1 MTWGIQGK
9 SSDWYEFSNPEQ
21 ERVFCM
27 DAKKV
32 VYYMATKENV
42 DHVAGRV
49 YEVLEKSIK
58 LEELDI
64 LVDGK
69 PVMRYVDK
77 NDNIYDI
84 VRTDKVVCHDYRRYL
99 PVMKEMFSDYDV
111 AGLITWHE
119 GENAPD
125 GILSVHT
132 TGDVETGNFGRANPS
147 LMHNLLVALESNRK
161 KEGLNDFFV
170 TTEATHWSGIVYGD
184 IGPEAILEYKVPI
197 MDIEIGSSQDS
208 WSNENA
214 VIALAMS
221 LVEIFNTENRQLKNI
236 LCAGGTHFERGFS
249 GEIFNTWDGQ
259 GFGISHIIPNQWMV
273 SGEYENESGLEKL
286 RACVSSI
293 EGGVQGIAMHDG
305 LKGAYKQ
312 QLRNLGEELG
322 IPVFKHQFLR
332 KPESIQWT
340 K

>member
-1 MTWGIQGK
+1 
-9 SSDWYEFSNPEQ
+9 
-21 ERVFCM
+21 M
-27 DAKKV
+27 DVKKV
-32 VYYMATKENV
+32 VYYMATKEDV
-42 DHVAGRV
+42 DHVARRV
-49 YEVLEKSIK
+49 YGMLEKSLQ

-64 LVDGK
+64 QVDGK

-77 NDNIYDI
+77 NHYIYDF

-99 PVMKEMFSDYDV
+99 PVMKERFSDYDV

-132 TGDVETGNFGRANPS
+132 TGDVETGNFGKASPRF
-147 LMHNLLVALESNRK
+147 MHNILIALEKYRK
-161 KEGLNDFFV
+161 MENLDDFFV

-184 IGPEAILEYKVPI
+184 IGPEAILEYEIPI
-197 MDIEIGSSQDS
+197 MDIEIGSSEDS

-214 VIALAMS
+214 VRALAMS
-221 LVEIFNTENRQLKNI
+221 LLEIFSDDNLQLKNI

-249 GEIFNTWDGQ
+249 GEIFNTWEGQ
-259 GFGISHIIPNQWMV
+259 GFGISHVIPNQWLV
-273 SGEYENESGLEKL
+273 SGEYENESGRDKL
-286 RACVSSI
+286 RECVASI
-293 EGGVQGIAMHDG
+293 EGGIQGIAMHDG
-305 LKGAYKQ
+305 LRGAYKQ

-332 KPESIQWT
+332 KPEKIQWGS
-340 K
+340 

>member
-1 MTWGIQGK
+1 
-9 SSDWYEFSNPEQ
+9 
-21 ERVFCM
+21 M
-27 DAKKV
+27 DVKKV
-32 VYYMATKENV
+32 VYYMATKEDV
-42 DHVAGRV
+42 DHVARRV
-49 YEVLEKSIK
+49 YGMLEKSLQ

-69 PVMRYVDK
+69 PVMRYIDK
-77 NDNIYDI
+77 NHYIYDF

-99 PVMKEMFSDYDV
+99 PVMMERFSDYDV

-132 TGDVETGNFGRANPS
+132 TGDVETGNFGKANPRF
-147 LMHNLLVALESNRK
+147 MHNILIALEKYRK
-161 KEGLNDFFV
+161 MENLDDFFV

-184 IGPEAILEYKVPI
+184 IGPEAILEYEIPI
-197 MDIEIGSSQDS
+197 MDIEIGSSEDS

-214 VIALAMS
+214 VRALAMS
-221 LVEIFNTENRQLKNI
+221 LLEIFSDDNLQLKNI

-249 GEIFNTWDGQ
+249 GEIFNTWEGQ
-259 GFGISHIIPNQWMV
+259 GFGISHVIPNQWLV
-273 SGEYENESGLEKL
+273 SGEYENESGRDKL
-286 RACVSSI
+286 KECVASI
-293 EGGVQGIAMHDG
+293 EGGIQGIAMHDG

-332 KPESIQWT
+332 KPEKIQWGS
-340 K
+340 